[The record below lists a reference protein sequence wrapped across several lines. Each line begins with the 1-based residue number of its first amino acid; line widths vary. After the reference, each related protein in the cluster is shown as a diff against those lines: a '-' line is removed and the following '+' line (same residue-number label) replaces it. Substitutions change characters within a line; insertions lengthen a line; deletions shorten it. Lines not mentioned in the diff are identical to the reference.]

1 MRTSVQCTNNY
12 RKGAFEIARKKSS
25 RKYQLTINNPSD
37 KGYNHETIKL
47 IMEQFSLVY
56 WCMCDEIGKE
66 GTYHTH
72 IFFIAK
78 NGVMFDTVQNR
89 FYGAHIEAVK
99 GSNKENYNYIRKI
112 GEKYA
117 DKQETNLSDTFEEF
131 GSLPA
136 DRSAC
141 NSLNSEIFEMIE
153 NGSSDYEILTTYPN
167 SYKSLEAIRKAR
179 QVLEEEKVK
188 NQFRKMQVYYYWGK
202 TGSGK
207 TRTIMEKHGYE
218 NVYRITNYEHPFD
231 NYNGQKVIL
240 FDEFRSSLKI
250 ADMLTYL
257 DGYPIMLPCRYSNKV
272 ALFDTVYLAT
282 NIPIDKQYENV
293 QIYEPETYKA
303 FLRRINEV
311 KEIKKNTENTNC
323 VSDEFIS
330 ID

>member
-1 MRTSVQCTNNY
+1 M
-12 RKGAFEIARKKSS
+12 FEIARKKSS

-99 GSNKENYNYIRKI
+99 GSNEDNYNYIRKI
-112 GEKYA
+112 GEKYS

-131 GSLPA
+131 GTLPV
-136 DRSAC
+136 DRNSG
-141 NSLNSEIFEMIE
+141 NSLTTEIFDMIE
-153 NGSSDYEILTTYPN
+153 NGSSDYEIITTYPSAFKN
-167 SYKSLEAIRKAR
+167 IEAIRKAR
-179 QVLEEEKVK
+179 QVIEEEKVK
-188 NQFRKMQVYYYWGK
+188 KSFRNIKVYYYWGK
-202 TGSGK
+202 TGTGK
-207 TRTIMEKHGYE
+207 TRTIMERHGYE
-218 NVYRITNYEHPFD
+218 NVCRITNYEHPFD
-231 NYNGQKVIL
+231 NYNGEKVIL

-257 DGYPIMLPCRYSNKV
+257 DGYPVMLPCRYTDRV
-272 ALFDTVYLAT
+272 ALFDTVYFAT
-282 NIPIDKQYENV
+282 NIPIEKQYEHIQV
-293 QIYEPETYKA
+293 YEPETYKA

-311 KEIKKNTENTNC
+311 KEIKKQPVNVNTNT
-323 VSDEFIS
+323 DDFII